1 MEVSGDEIDPTLR
14 SETQEFEL
22 MGVGLIREVRGGSE
36 EVFPGGVE
44 EKSDI
49 GRDAAW
55 ARQKVVFKTGSPQ
68 CRTLDL

>member
-36 EVFPGGVE
+36 EVFPRGVE
-44 EKSDI
+44 EESDI
-49 GRDAAW
+49 SRDAPW
-55 ARQKVVFKTGSPQ
+55 AGQRMVFKAGSPQ
-68 CRTLDL
+68 FRALDL